1 MAKYLVNDMKME
13 YREAFIVDNEEELSE
28 IQSNYS
34 GYYVVENLGD
44 ISDDEANKICSD
56 YNSYAGE
63 PDVELHCCSEGCT
76 MSAYQYAHMTGC
88 AYSGT

>member
-1 MAKYLVNDMKME
+1 MAKYLVNDARRE
-13 YREAFIVDNEEELSE
+13 YRDAFVADNEEELSE
-28 IQSNYS
+28 ILGNYS

-44 ISDDEANKICSD
+44 ISADEADNICAR

-63 PDVELHCCSEGCT
+63 PDVELHCCSKGCT
-76 MSAYQYAHMTGC
+76 MCAWEYARMTGC

>member
-1 MAKYLVNDMKME
+1 MAKCLVNDANRE
-13 YREAFIVDNEEELSE
+13 YREAFIIEDNEFDN

-44 ISDDEANKICSD
+44 ISTEEADKICSD